1 MNTALFVS
9 IKVFLLIN
17 SEFLCY
23 CLLCNLSIVVMSET
37 IEIKADNYSVHIGGL
52 KTGVLSDLIHS
63 KYDSSDCYILV
74 DENTKEHCLPK
85 LRDLFADN
93 GSGNQIGIVEIPA
106 GEEHKTLE
114 TVTSIERH
122 LSTHNASRGAVLIN
136 LGGGVVCDVGG
147 FAASIYKRGIDFI
160 NVPTTLL
167 SQVDASIGGK
177 VGVDLDGLKNY
188 LGVFKNPAAVYIDP
202 SFLTTLEQK
211 EVIAGYAEVI
221 KHALIADNEYL
232 GRIRE
237 HDLGVGPQSME
248 SWKAIIE
255 QSVNIKN
262 RIVTEDPREEG
273 VRKALNFGHTIG
285 HALESFYLGT
295 DTPLLHGEAV
305 AIGMVCELY
314 LSSVLTGFGGETR
327 DDVCSYLSA
336 IYQEKQ
342 LDLSSYN
349 EYIASMYADKKNR
362 DGRINFTLLTAIGSP
377 LIDQYVDEESI
388 RQALDYYRS
397 L

>member
-1 MNTALFVS
+1 
-9 IKVFLLIN
+9 
-17 SEFLCY
+17 
-23 CLLCNLSIVVMSET
+23 MSEN

-52 KTGVLSDLIHS
+52 KAGVLSDFIHS
-63 KYDSSDCYILV
+63 KYDFSDCYILV

-85 LRDLFADN
+85 LRDLFADD
-93 GSGNQIGIVEIPA
+93 GTFAQMGIVEIPA
-106 GEEHKTLE
+106 GEGHKTLE

-122 LSTHNASRGAVLIN
+122 LSTRNASRGAVLIN

-188 LGVFKNPAAVYIDP
+188 LGVFKNPTAVYIDP
-202 SFLTTLEQK
+202 TFLTTLEQK

-232 GRIRE
+232 GHIRD
-237 HDLGVGPQSME
+237 HDLDVGAQSME

-262 RIVTEDPREEG
+262 RIVTEDPKEEG
-273 VRKALNFGHTIG
+273 VRKTLNFGHTIG

-314 LSSVLTGFGGETR
+314 LSSVLTGLGGEAR

-336 IYQEKQ
+336 IYQKRK

-362 DGRINFTLLTAIGSP
+362 GGKINFTLLTAIGSP